1 MTPVLNISLNFF
13 CCAAVFTHGNKSRKN
28 DILIFNK
35 FVFNLNNQEKSIKQ
49 RHKVFYDSYGRYNNR
64 IRHKLNYEG

>member
-13 CCAAVFTHGNKSRKN
+13 CCVNKSRKN

-35 FVFNLNNQEKSIKQ
+35 FVFNFNNQEKSIKQ
-49 RHKVFYDSYGRYNNR
+49 RHKVFYDSYGRYNNK